1 MAKIQDVARMA
12 GVSVSTV
19 SRAFRDDTMV
29 QEETRQ
35 RVLSVAKEL
44 GYYPNL
50 LARGLKSSK
59 NKMVGFLGSLDTPFY
74 VNIILAVEREL
85 QKNGYQLLVGASI
98 YNMDREQHY
107 LEMMAS
113 AWVSG
118 VILTPFFEQT
128 DPGMEMLCDRDIPV
142 VQLFRSPYPHLDSVV
157 IDDEQGAYLAT
168 RALLEKGH
176 RRILLFDV
184 PVSHAPQRAEGYRR
198 AFREKGLRVDEQM
211 IVIVSNADVPHVI
224 QQLQPTGIVTGVYE
238 QGKCVYQYVKQNGI
252 RIPEQLSL
260 VFFDDAEWMELL
272 GIDAIAQPI
281 DQVGVAAS
289 HLLLER
295 MNAER
300 TEQKTLV
307 LQPSYIA
314 RGSVTEPPKTDD

>member
-1 MAKIQDVARMA
+1 MAKIQDVARLA

-19 SRAFRDDTMV
+19 SRAFRDDTMI

-35 RVLSVAKEL
+35 RVLSVAKEM

-85 QKNGYQLLVGASI
+85 QRNGYQLLVGSSI
-98 YNMDREQHY
+98 YNVDREQHY

-118 VILTPFFEQT
+118 VILTPFFEES
-128 DPGMEMLCDRDIPV
+128 DPGIQMLCQRDIPV
-142 VQLFRSPYPHLDSVV
+142 VQLFRSPYTQLDSVV
-157 IDDEQGAYLAT
+157 VDDEQGAYLAT
-168 RALLEKGH
+168 KALLDHGH
-176 RRILLFDV
+176 RRILLFDI
-184 PVSHAPQRAEGYRR
+184 PVSNAPQRSNGYRR
-198 AFREKGLRVDEQM
+198 AFCEKGLPVDENM
-211 IVIVSNADVPHVI
+211 IVIVRNEDVPEVI
-224 QQLQPTGIVTGVYE
+224 RDLQPTGIITGVYE
-238 QGKCVYQYVKQNGI
+238 QGKCVYQYVKENNI

-260 VFFDDAEWMELL
+260 VFFDDAEWMDML

-281 DQVGVAAS
+281 DRVGVVAS

-295 MNAER
+295 MSGER
-300 TEQKTLV
+300 TEPKRMV
-307 LQPSYIA
+307 LQPNYIA
-314 RGSVTEPPKTDD
+314 RGSVTSPQTGD